1 MANLSYIE
9 GIGEAYSQKL
19 QDAGIAS
26 TDDLL
31 SRGAT
36 AQGRADIASQ
46 SGITETLILKWVNHA
61 DLYRIKGIGSEYA
74 DLLEAS
80 GVDTVPELAQRNPD
94 NLYQKLTEV
103 NSEKNLVRKTPSQ
116 SDVTDWVTQA
126 KQLPRVISH

>member
-9 GIGEAYSQKL
+9 GIGEAYSQRL
-19 QDAGIAS
+19 QEAGITS

-116 SDVTDWVTQA
+116 ADVTDWVTQA